1 MARDYSAVT
10 DDSLL
15 CNQLSLPL
23 NLMMFNALYCV
34 CERLQLEGETERWSF
49 VRGRA
54 ISMKNNSTKKTQS
67 ISGGHPARN
76 LDVGYR
82 TPLCADIKGTDD
94 TYIKGT
100 DDVLQ

>member
-1 MARDYSAVT
+1 
-10 DDSLL
+10 
-15 CNQLSLPL
+15 
-23 NLMMFNALYCV
+23 
-34 CERLQLEGETERWSF
+34 
-49 VRGRA
+49 
-54 ISMKNNSTKKTQS
+54 MKNNSTKKTQS